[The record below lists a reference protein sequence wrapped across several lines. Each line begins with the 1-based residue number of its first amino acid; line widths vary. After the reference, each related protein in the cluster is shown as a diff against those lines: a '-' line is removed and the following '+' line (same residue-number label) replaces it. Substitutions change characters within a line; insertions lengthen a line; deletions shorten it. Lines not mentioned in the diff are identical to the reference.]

1 MDKKYCGYVERREY
15 FPKNKRKIG
24 AWLPYN
30 YRTDGKINR
39 AEFAMKIEV
48 LWKI

>member
-1 MDKKYCGYVERREY
+1 MSNEGNISQRI
-15 FPKNKRKIG
+15 KN
-24 AWLPYN
+24 WSVLLCN

-39 AEFAMKIEV
+39 VKLAMKIEV